1 MSKRKATHNLSSLN
15 EDGDFVPSNSAAKV
29 AFTPNNILSNIENT
43 AGARQTTDDDFLA
56 PTAFSEKR
64 KKKSMTTFNAS
75 QIVDF
80 GHPSQTQER
89 INDENATQVTV
100 KVNRFIVSPIVNINM
115 KLIYRILNI

>member
-15 EDGDFVPSNSAAKV
+15 EDGEFVPSNSAANV
-29 AFTPNNILSNIENT
+29 ALSSNNILSNIENT
-43 AGARQTTDDDFLA
+43 AGSSSSAHPTNDDDFLA

-80 GHPSQTQER
+80 GAATQTQE
-89 INDENATQVTV
+89 NSSTVTI
-100 KVNRFIVSPIVNINM
+100 KVTRF
-115 KLIYRILNI
+115 LY